1 MSPWG
6 DTGQCTCTKRIKGF
20 KRKYCSCMALL
31 QYVCSYTLTKVRA
44 KVFPTRKH
52 FAICILRQLNPACR
66 LSETNALLARVLYYG
81 NSQTDI
87 SPVVEAMILKLY
99 IFDSSIP
106 WHVSNNFQSQIHQKD
121 RNVEVINKNNYR
133 LLLIKRSAWHEL

>member
-1 MSPWG
+1 
-6 DTGQCTCTKRIKGF
+6 
-20 KRKYCSCMALL
+20 MALL
-31 QYVCSYTLTKVRA
+31 QYMCSYTLTKVRA

-99 IFDSSIP
+99 IF
-106 WHVSNNFQSQIHQKD
+106 
-121 RNVEVINKNNYR
+121 
-133 LLLIKRSAWHEL
+133 LLFNTLTCVQ